1 MVSLPQNLDRV
12 LVIKL
17 GALGD
22 FVQAM
27 GPFQAIRAA
36 LPQAQITLLTTRPFV
51 ELATR
56 SGWFDQVWTDQ
67 RPRSIPGYWA
77 LRRQLLA
84 GRFDMIFDLQTSDR
98 SGNYWRMLWPH
109 RPLISGIV
117 MGASHPHANPDRNQM
132 HTLERQRDQLAMAGI
147 TTVPAPRVDWMQ
159 GDIQGLNMPD
169 RFGLI
174 VPGGSA
180 HRPDKRWPAD
190 RFACLAQNWAQAG
203 LTPVIIGTRADSD
216 WTRVVAQAC
225 PQAIDLT
232 CRTELFQ
239 LASLCRRAEVAVG
252 NDTGPMH
259 LAAVAGCPCL
269 VLYSKASDPA
279 LCAQKG
285 PSVRLL
291 QVDDLGDLSVASVV
305 DRLSGTLATR

>member
-1 MVSLPQNLDRV
+1 
-12 LVIKL
+12 
-17 GALGD
+17 
-22 FVQAM
+22 M

-117 MGASHPHANPDRNQM
+117 KGASHPHANPDRNHM

-147 TTVPAPRVDWMQ
+147 ATESIGCRVTSR
-159 GDIQGLNMPD
+159 G
-169 RFGLI
+169 
-174 VPGGSA
+174 
-180 HRPDKRWPAD
+180 
-190 RFACLAQNWAQAG
+190 
-203 LTPVIIGTRADSD
+203 
-216 WTRVVAQAC
+216 
-225 PQAIDLT
+225 
-232 CRTELFQ
+232 
-239 LASLCRRAEVAVG
+239 
-252 NDTGPMH
+252 
-259 LAAVAGCPCL
+259 
-269 VLYSKASDPA
+269 
-279 LCAQKG
+279 
-285 PSVRLL
+285 
-291 QVDDLGDLSVASVV
+291 
-305 DRLSGTLATR
+305 

>member
-1 MVSLPQNLDRV
+1 MVSLPQTLNRV

-36 LPQAQITLLTTRPFV
+36 LPQAHITLLTTRPFV

-67 RPRSIPGYWA
+67 RPRSVPGYWA
-77 LRRQLLA
+77 LRKQLMA

-98 SGNYWRMLWPH
+98 SSNYWRLLWPK

-117 MGASHPHANPDRNQM
+117 SGASHPHSNPNRNEM

-147 TTVPAPRVDWMQ
+147 SSVPAPKVDWME
-159 GDIQGLNMPD
+159 GDIDGLGLPD
-169 RFGLI
+169 RVGLL

-180 HRPDKRWPAD
+180 HRPDKRWPAE
-190 RFACLAQNWAQAG
+190 RFAGLAQAWAQAG
-203 LTPVIIGTRADSD
+203 LTPVIVGTKADAQ
-216 WTRVVAQAC
+216 WTEGVARAC
-225 PQAIDLT
+225 PEAIDLT
-232 CRTELFQ
+232 GKTELFQ
-239 LASLCRRAEVAVG
+239 LASLCRRAEIAVG

-291 QVDDLGDLSVASVV
+291 QVDDLNDLSVASVL
-305 DRLSGTLATR
+305 DRLAAPLASQ

>member
-1 MVSLPQNLDRV
+1 MVSLPQGLNRV

-36 LPQAQITLLTTRPFV
+36 LPDAQITLLTTQPFV
-51 ELATR
+51 ELAMH
-56 SGWFDQVWTDQ
+56 SGWFDQVWTDR
-67 RPRSIPGYWA
+67 RPRSISGYWA
-77 LRRQLLA
+77 LRRQLLS

-98 SGNYWRMLWPH
+98 SGNYWRMLWPR

-117 MGASHPHANPDRNQM
+117 AGATHPHNNPNRNIM

-147 TTVPAPRVDWMQ
+147 STVPGPKVDWMQ
-159 GDIQGLNMPD
+159 GDIDGLGLPD
-169 RFGLI
+169 RFGVI

-180 HRPDKRWPAD
+180 HRPDKRWPAEC
-190 RFACLAQNWAQAG
+190 FAALAQAWVQSG
-203 LTPVIIGTRADSD
+203 LTPVIIGTKADAD
-216 WTRVVAQAC
+216 WTDVVAAAC

-232 CRTELFQ
+232 GKTELFQ
-239 LASLCRRAEVAVG
+239 LASLCRRADIAVG

-269 VLYSKASDPA
+269 VLYSKASNPA

-291 QVDDLGDLSVASVV
+291 QVDDLNDLSVESVL
-305 DRLSGTLATR
+305 DRLSAPLATV

>member
-1 MVSLPQNLDRV
+1 MASLPQNLNRV

-27 GPFQAIRAA
+27 GPFQAIRTA
-36 LPQAQITLLTTRPFV
+36 LPDAQITLLTTRPFV

-56 SGWFDQVWTDQ
+56 SGWFDQVWTDH
-67 RPRSIPGYWA
+67 RPRSFAGYWA
-77 LRRQLLA
+77 LRRQILE

-98 SGNYWRMLWPH
+98 SGNYWRMLWPR

-117 MGASHPHANPDRNQM
+117 AGATHPHNNPNRNAM
-132 HTLERQRDQLAMAGI
+132 HTLERQRDQLEMAGI
-147 TTVPAPRVDWMQ
+147 SSVAGPKVDWMQ
-159 GDIQGLNMPD
+159 GDIDGLGLPD

-180 HRPDKRWPAD
+180 HRPDKRWPAE
-190 RFACLAQNWAQAG
+190 RFAALAQAWVQSG
-203 LTPVIIGTRADSD
+203 LTPVIIGTKADAD
-216 WTRVVAQAC
+216 WTDVVAAAC

-232 CRTELFQ
+232 GKTELFQ
-239 LASLCRRAEVAVG
+239 LASLCRRAEIAVG

-269 VLYSKASDPA
+269 VLYSKASNPA

-291 QVDDLGDLSVASVV
+291 QVDDLNDLSVESVL
-305 DRLSGTLATR
+305 DRLSAPLATV

>member
-51 ELATR
+51 ELATL

-117 MGASHPHANPDRNQM
+117 KGASHPHANPDRNQM

-147 TTVPAPRVDWMQ
+147 TTVPAPHVDWMQ
-159 GDIQGLNMPD
+159 GDIQG
-169 RFGLI
+169 
-174 VPGGSA
+174 
-180 HRPDKRWPAD
+180 
-190 RFACLAQNWAQAG
+190 
-203 LTPVIIGTRADSD
+203 
-216 WTRVVAQAC
+216 VVAQAC

-232 CRTELFQ
+232 GRTELFQ